1 MKIEKDKIKH
11 VAHLARI
18 GLNQEEEELFSS
30 QLNDILSYIEKISE
44 IDTSGIEPTNHAVD
58 MGNVFRDD
66 KPKKSLSNADALS
79 NAPDKK
85 DGFFKVPKIIE

>member
-1 MKIEKDKIKH
+1 MKIEKDKINY
-11 VAHLARI
+11 VARLAMI
-18 GLNQEEEELFSS
+18 GLTRKEEELFAM
-30 QLNDILSYIEKISE
+30 QLNDIISYIEKINE
-44 IDTSGIEPTNHAVD
+44 IDTSGIEPTNHSID

-66 KPKKSLSNADALS
+66 NPEKSLSNTEALS